1 MNSELLSSFGIQE
14 LGELVEIHAP
24 RHHTPTDLLYWH
36 QYQGQATND
45 CAAFSI
51 AIVGNAYLNR
61 WQFDGYSVAREMEQP
76 QFVSTPLP
84 HLALWKIPGWATLPW
99 GISGYLKHRRIPAR
113 LRCSGRTERLLRNIQ
128 ENRFTI
134 VIVGEPLRHE
144 GLAFTGWA
152 HAKVLYG
159 YEPSGPEPARGFYF
173 VDPASPKAESR
184 SGLPQGVLGQ
194 DEVEFEKQWRNMLGL
209 YVELTED

>member
-1 MNSELLSSFGIQE
+1 MADIR
-14 LGELVEIHAP
+14 VP
-24 RHHTPTDLLYWH
+24 RHHTLTDLFDWH
-36 QYQGQATND
+36 QHQGQDTND

-61 WQFDGYSVAREMEQP
+61 WQFDGYTIAREMERP
-76 QFVSTPLP
+76 QFVSTPVP
-84 HLALWKIPGWATLPW
+84 HFALWKIPRWATLPW
-99 GISGYLKHRRIPAR
+99 GISGYLKHQQIPTR
-113 LRCSGRTERLLRNIQ
+113 LRWFGRTERLLRNIQ

-144 GLAFTGWA
+144 GLALTGWA

-173 VDPASPKAESR
+173 VDPGFPKAWSR
-184 SGLPQGVLGQ
+184 PGMPQGVFVQ
-194 DEVEFEKQWRNMLGL
+194 DEAEFGTQWRNMLGL
-209 YVELTED
+209 YVELTAD